1 MALTLKTYKYKALYN
16 IPEFFAVCRKNFRY
30 TLTTFVFYAIIGIR
44 NFCGTPHLYL
54 VGGALTMEIMRS
66 QYLNQLI
73 KKMHNGRVKI
83 ITGISAGMKSTTYK
97 LIKQISFE
105 IWV

>member
-1 MALTLKTYKYKALYN
+1 MK
-16 IPEFFAVCRKNFRY
+16 
-30 TLTTFVFYAIIGIR
+30 
-44 NFCGTPHLYL
+44 
-54 VGGALTMEIMRS
+54 IMRS

-97 LIKQISFE
+97 LIKQIDFE
-105 IWV
+105 TWV